1 MDKKTREDKVRKEV
15 WAGRKRGGARGQPQ
29 GGRYDPWFRIPKF
42 DFAFLPNL
50 DFPCRYKGSTTPSV
64 CFVGMGV
71 GMVRGGGGYKNTPPM
86 ATIHLVATDRR
97 DDKGLSKPH
106 LILGQLAEQKYHA
119 CFSAHRESLHT

>member
-50 DFPCRYKGSTTPSV
+50 DFPCHYKGSTTPSV

-71 GMVRGGGGYKNTPPM
+71 GMVRGGAGTRTPLLWQLF
-86 ATIHLVATDRR
+86 ISLQLTDEMTKDSPNR
-97 DDKGLSKPH
+97 
-106 LILGQLAEQKYHA
+106 
-119 CFSAHRESLHT
+119 T